1 MVTFY
6 FTVNRSFLSHPGRFI
21 TIPKTQVD
29 YDQLEREGLFAN
41 DVAVMCPNGAR
52 MSGSIYHGRAG
63 YGPYYQLRIHGGD
76 GDPLGRLPFGQ
87 ELMVEIRKNSSGVEV
102 VLSDTGQNNR

>member
-6 FTVNRSFLSHPGRFI
+6 FTVNRSFLNHPGRFI

-29 YDQLEREGLFAN
+29 YAQLERAGLFAD
-41 DVAVMCPNGAR
+41 DVTVICPNGSR

-76 GDPLGRLPFGQ
+76 GDPLGKLPFGQ
-87 ELMVEIRKNSSGVEV
+87 KLLVEIRKNNADVEV
-102 VLSDTGQNNR
+102 VLTDTGKNHR